1 MSINASH
8 RQLKSANNLNR
19 QMAVLINPFITA
31 EKMYKVS
38 SSKTII
44 LSGPCGIA
52 VCADVS
58 TSMQFG
64 TDVDQIY

>member
-8 RQLKSANNLNR
+8 RQLKSANNLNSK
-19 QMAVLINPFITA
+19 MPVLINPFITA
-31 EKMYKVS
+31 QKMYKMS
-38 SSKTII
+38 SYITII

-64 TDVDQIY
+64 TDVDQLY